1 MDQMNDKNTTR
12 KLNPFMCC
20 DQVHQFLKRLA
31 QNRIKCIAQLTQL
44 AQNGIKC
51 IAHTQLAQN

>member
-20 DQVHQFLKRLA
+20 DQVHQFPKRLA
-31 QNRIKCIAQLTQL
+31 QNGIECIAQLTRL
-44 AQNGIKC
+44 AQN
-51 IAHTQLAQN
+51 